1 MEGALFGMPL
11 FTVGLI
17 GLGLAV
23 LWYFVWP
30 KDGIPEPFKQLHH
43 YRPRPAWMQS
53 VLRWFHTLTWS
64 CWPQPASSSRPD
76 SLPS

>member
-1 MEGALFGMPL
+1 MEGTLFGVPL

-17 GLGLAV
+17 CLGLAV

-30 KDGIPEPFKQLHH
+30 KDKTPEPFKQLPT

-53 VLRWFHTLTWS
+53 VLRWFHTLVWI
-64 CWPQPASSSRPD
+64 CWPPPASSPMPGSPRW
-76 SLPS
+76 